1 MRKLKIKYH
10 SVEGW
15 DNSGGRSKNIWGQ
28 VPTSNLPIS
37 LINSA
42 LKQNSKSC
50 IWTCYDDEI
59 YKKDESGNY
68 TLLDLENLP
77 KTISATFKPTY
88 EKYTAIAENLGM
100 RIALALNL
108 PTSYNYIVEFDYENP
123 NSGFKSILNH
133 LSERDLKNLQPYG
146 IVSIDFLKAT
156 PPGQT
161 AYFSAAYSGERLV
174 SFEESMKMAN
184 FEFSNNSEKPML
196 IKNWIK
202 SLISLI
208 MEKRDKYLSNISDEK
223 LCKQIK
229 CVKSRI
235 VRSFLLREFLGD
247 CDFTDRNCGFVYD
260 SKTQNLQFA
269 PNFDYGES
277 FNALIKTKL
286 DYLPPQEE
294 IETILKWDKDY
305 LKKKIEKSKIPTSEL
320 AKRFS
325 STTSEENI
333 KYIVQNFPEDTKEF
347 LSGIKK
353 LISDSSIITK
363 MVEDYT
369 LPSSNSPALLTID
382 EAEIFQDF
390 IFCRA
395 QWLDNYLTRELSTN
409 IEKK

>member
-133 LSERDLKNLQPYG
+133 LSERDLKSLQP
-146 IVSIDFLKAT
+146 
-156 PPGQT
+156 
-161 AYFSAAYSGERLV
+161 
-174 SFEESMKMAN
+174 
-184 FEFSNNSEKPML
+184 
-196 IKNWIK
+196 
-202 SLISLI
+202 
-208 MEKRDKYLSNISDEK
+208 
-223 LCKQIK
+223 
-229 CVKSRI
+229 
-235 VRSFLLREFLGD
+235 
-247 CDFTDRNCGFVYD
+247 
-260 SKTQNLQFA
+260 
-269 PNFDYGES
+269 
-277 FNALIKTKL
+277 
-286 DYLPPQEE
+286 
-294 IETILKWDKDY
+294 
-305 LKKKIEKSKIPTSEL
+305 
-320 AKRFS
+320 
-325 STTSEENI
+325 
-333 KYIVQNFPEDTKEF
+333 
-347 LSGIKK
+347 
-353 LISDSSIITK
+353 
-363 MVEDYT
+363 
-369 LPSSNSPALLTID
+369 
-382 EAEIFQDF
+382 
-390 IFCRA
+390 
-395 QWLDNYLTRELSTN
+395 
-409 IEKK
+409 